1 MPSIRAELPVAQS
14 GKELQT
20 RSHVH
25 LLKQPTSIEHFKS
38 LMTID
43 SFYSVDY
50 VKPAYSTLQ
59 SHDFEIS
66 VASFDYTHLKQMRLA
81 GTLQKSVNLSDQVY
95 PCTHSL
101 YRDIIQF

>member
-66 VASFDYTHLKQMRLA
+66 VASFDYTHLKHMRLA